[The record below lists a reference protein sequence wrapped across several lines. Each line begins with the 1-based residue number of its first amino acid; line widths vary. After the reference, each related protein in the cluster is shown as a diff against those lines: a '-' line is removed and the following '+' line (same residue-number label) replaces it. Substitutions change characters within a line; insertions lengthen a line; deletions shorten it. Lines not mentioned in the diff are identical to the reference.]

1 MVSRYESQS
10 ILRCFICI
18 CLSEFCI
25 SVFFLLSYDT
35 LESALDP
42 GLCLSIFQVIGGQLR
57 CLIGKWWNNCT
68 QLSSAVLYSITNDR
82 IIAPYSIAI
91 YSLLPHHT
99 LYCCIILYS
108 TILSIA
114 NDRIIVA
121 LNTTIL
127 YLALQCV
134 LSCVSLRIP
143 PYFLYCIAMYHRFIL
158 RSILHNYI
166 WTICM
171 CLHVWMSAEYQIVE
185 VILRHSLWDVLA
197 WKLHLSPKILLWCVL
212 KYIAKPNPAV
222 KRYTNCI
229 VSTDQGV
236 LQQNHTHQFNWLTT
250 NKGCTD
256 LQLTLTHSPVRF
268 IAPCWYIALFSSCTV
283 VALDIVELSTSCT
296 TVVCGG
302 QCPGWAW
309 APPDG

>member
-1 MVSRYESQS
+1 MLYKLKCYLCFTPQSRGLMVSRYESQS

-185 VILRHSLWDVLA
+185 VILRHSLWDIWASDDLIWGGWSHSQCGEKPLVLMI
-197 WKLHLSPKILLWCVL
+197 SPAGCHN
-212 KYIAKPNPAV
+212 Y
-222 KRYTNCI
+222 
-229 VSTDQGV
+229 VSA
-236 LQQNHTHQFNWLTT
+236 T
-250 NKGCTD
+250 NKAHIGK
-256 LQLTLTHSPVRF
+256 
-268 IAPCWYIALFSSCTV
+268 
-283 VALDIVELSTSCT
+283 
-296 TVVCGG
+296 
-302 QCPGWAW
+302 
-309 APPDG
+309 